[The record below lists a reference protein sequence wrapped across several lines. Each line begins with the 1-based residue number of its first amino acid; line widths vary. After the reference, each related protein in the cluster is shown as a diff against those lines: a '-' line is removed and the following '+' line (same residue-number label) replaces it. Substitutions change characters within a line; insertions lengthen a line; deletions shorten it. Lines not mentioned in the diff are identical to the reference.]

1 MAPPPPSTATV
12 SQPVIDSAASPP
24 LQTAPQNAPQT
35 LPQPRDVT
43 QPIAVV
49 SERLPWR
56 HTFISL
62 RVPNFRIFAIGH
74 FIAVIALWMQ
84 RIAQDWLVLQ
94 LSGSVTAV
102 GITVALQFMPSL
114 VLGPWGGMMA
124 DRFPKRKILILCQS
138 VAAVLAAALAV
149 LALSQR
155 IEVWH
160 VYAIALVLGLVTV
173 LDQPARQVFV
183 NELVGPTY
191 LRNAISVNSTTFQ
204 LGGLIGPALAGLLLT
219 AVGAGWAFAANAVAC
234 CSTVAMLLLLRKDQ
248 LFITAPAPKRKGMLR
263 EGLQY
268 ALSKPTIY
276 WPWLMAGFIAVFAM
290 SLPVLLAAF
299 ADNVYDAGA
308 GGYGLLNALVALG
321 ALAGAV
327 TSTRRRQLR
336 LRSVVLG
343 AGMYGLMLCIAAL
356 APSMVW
362 FGAAMVLSGFWC
374 LMFLTAA
381 NQLVQISSNM
391 GIRGRVMS
399 LYIMVLIGGQ
409 AIGGPMMGW
418 IAEHLDPHTAIL
430 VSGGVPVLAAVTVA
444 VVLARRGELT
454 LKVNLRDRH
463 HLIRIVSRKAKKPGR
478 GPSGPAPRP
487 AATRPEGRAGT
498 PPAAAGT
505 AARPC

>member
-1 MAPPPPSTATV
+1 VAPPPLSSATV
-12 SQPVIDSAASPP
+12 SQPVIDSASS
-24 LQTAPQNAPQT
+24 Q
-35 LPQPRDVT
+35 T

-49 SERLPWR
+49 SDRLPWR

-62 RVPNFRIFAIGH
+62 KVPNFRIFAIGH
-74 FIAVIALWMQ
+74 FVAVIAIWMQ
-84 RIAQDWLVLQ
+84 RIAQDWLVLE

-102 GITVALQFMPSL
+102 GITVALQFLPSL
-114 VLGPWGGMMA
+114 LLGPWGGMMA
-124 DRFPKRKILILCQS
+124 DRFAKRKILILCQS
-138 VAAVLAAALAV
+138 MAAVLAAALAL
-149 LALSQR
+149 LALSGAV
-155 IEVWH
+155 EVWH
-160 VYAIALVLGLVTV
+160 VYVIALVLGLVTV

-183 NELVGPTY
+183 NELVGPKY

-219 AVGAGWAFAANAVAC
+219 AVGAGWAFAANALAC
-234 CSTVAMLLLLRKDQ
+234 CSTVTMLLLLRKDR
-248 LFITAPAPKRKGMLR
+248 LFISRPAPKKKGMLR

-299 ADNVYDAGA
+299 ADRVFEVGA

-327 TSTRRRQLR
+327 ASTRRRQLR
-336 LRSVVLG
+336 LRSVVFC
-343 AGMYGLMLCIAAL
+343 AGMYGVMLCLAAF

-362 FGAAMVLSGFWC
+362 FGVVMVMSGFWC
-374 LMFLTAA
+374 LMFLTGS

-409 AIGGPMMGW
+409 AIGGPMLGW
-418 IAEHLDPHTAIL
+418 IAENVDPHVALFI
-430 VSGGVPVLAAVTVA
+430 SGGVPALAALTVG
-444 VVLARRGELT
+444 VVLARKGALGLR
-454 LKVNLRDRH
+454 VNLKDRRH
-463 HLIRIVSRKAKKPGR
+463 PVRIVSR
-478 GPSGPAPRP
+478 
-487 AATRPEGRAGT
+487 
-498 PPAAAGT
+498 AAA
-505 AARPC
+505 A

>member
-1 MAPPPPSTATV
+1 MAPPPPL
-12 SQPVIDSAASPP
+12 QASDTHVPD
-24 LQTAPQNAPQT
+24 T
-35 LPQPRDVT
+35 VT

-49 SERLPWR
+49 NERLPWR

-62 RVPNFRIFAIGH
+62 KVRNFRIFAVGH
-74 FIAVIALWMQ
+74 FVAVTALWMQ

-114 VLGPWGGMMA
+114 FLGPWAGMMA
-124 DRFPKRKILILCQS
+124 DRFAKRKILMLCQS
-138 VAAVLAAALAV
+138 AAAVLAAILAV
-149 LALSQR
+149 LALSRQ

-160 VYAIALVLGLVTV
+160 VYSIALVLGLVTV

-183 NELVGPTY
+183 NELVGPAY

-219 AVGAGWAFAANAVAC
+219 AVGAGWAFAANALAC
-234 CSTVAMLLLLRKDQ
+234 CSTVAMLLILRKDQ
-248 LFITAPAPKRKGMLR
+248 LHVSAPVPKRKGMLK
-263 EGLQY
+263 EGLDY

-276 WPWLMAGFIAVFAM
+276 WPWLMAGFVAVFAM

-299 ADNVYDAGA
+299 ADHVYDAGA

-321 ALAGAV
+321 ALAGAI
-327 TSTRRRQLR
+327 TSARRRQLR

-343 AGMYGLMLCIAAL
+343 AGMYGLMLCLASV

-381 NQLVQISSNM
+381 NQLVQISSNLA
-391 GIRGRVMS
+391 IRGRVMS

-409 AIGGPMMGW
+409 AIGGPMIGW
-418 IAEHLDPHTAIL
+418 LAEHVDPHTTVFIA
-430 VSGGVPVLAAVTVA
+430 GGVPVLAAVTVA
-444 VVLARRGELT
+444 VVLARRDQLMLRVD
-454 LKVNLRDRH
+454 LKDRRR
-463 HLIRIVSRKAKKPGR
+463 LLRIVKHPGGR
-478 GPSGPAPRP
+478 RSV
-487 AATRPEGRAGT
+487 AAS
-498 PPAAAGT
+498 
-505 AARPC
+505 

>member
-1 MAPPPPSTATV
+1 MAPPPPSSATV
-12 SQPVIDSAASPP
+12 SQPVIDSASSAPP
-24 LQTAPQNAPQT
+24 TPAPENQ
-35 LPQPRDVT
+35 T
-43 QPIAVV
+43 QPLPVV

-62 RVPNFRIFAIGH
+62 KVPSFRIFAIGH
-74 FIAVIALWMQ
+74 FIAVIAIWMQ

-102 GITVALQFMPSL
+102 GITVALQFLPSL
-114 VLGPWGGMMA
+114 VLGPWGGMIA
-124 DRFPKRKILILCQS
+124 DRFAKRKILILCQGM
-138 VAAVLAAALAV
+138 AALLAAALAV
-149 LALSQR
+149 LALTGA

-160 VYAIALVLGLVTV
+160 VYVIALVLGLVTV

-183 NELVGPTY
+183 NELVGPKY

-219 AVGAGWAFAANAVAC
+219 AVGAGWAFAANAFAC
-234 CSTVAMLLLLRKDQ
+234 CSTVAMLLILRKDQ
-248 LFITAPAPKRKGMLR
+248 LFVSAPTPKSKGMLR
-263 EGLQY
+263 EGLRY

-290 SLPVLLAAF
+290 SLPVVLAAF
-299 ADNVYDAGA
+299 ADHVFKVGA

-327 TSTRRRQLR
+327 ASTRRRQLR
-336 LRSVVLG
+336 VRSVVFC
-343 AGMYGLMLCIAAL
+343 AGMYGAMLCLAAL

-362 FGAAMVLSGFWC
+362 FGAVMVLSGFWC
-374 LMFLTAA
+374 LMFLTGS

-409 AIGGPMMGW
+409 ALGGPMLGW
-418 IAEHLDPHTAIL
+418 IAEHADPHVAL
-430 VSGGVPVLAAVTVA
+430 VVSGGVPALAALTVA
-444 VVLARRGELT
+444 VVLARKGSLR
-454 LKVNLRDRH
+454 LKVDLKDRRRPLR
-463 HLIRIVSRKAKKPGR
+463 IASR
-478 GPSGPAPRP
+478 
-487 AATRPEGRAGT
+487 
-498 PPAAAGT
+498 AAA
-505 AARPC
+505 